1 MYLRHSTDFQLFI
14 FLFKK
19 YSKNKI
25 KNCFVHEVLV
35 EIDCEL
41 YALEYRKTE
50 YTYNNEEQR
59 HLRNYLEPN
68 SH

>member
-1 MYLRHSTDFQLFI
+1 MRFS
-14 FLFKK
+14 
-19 YSKNKI
+19 
-25 KNCFVHEVLV
+25 V

-59 HLRNYLEPN
+59 HLRNYLAPN
-68 SH
+68 SHRKFWRIILVSVNAFFFLL